1 VISLVSIGVF
11 LLCELATGAAI
22 IPARVQEMSARAS
35 ALTTAMQTQ
44 PSDPIGAATPRQE
57 LDGIAVSNTA
67 KAPDAAKEMS
77 APDAVAD
84 IATTAAIPNVEM
96 RNARYYRQ
104 QGSLAYR
111 GKDLALALIDFDLA
125 IDLDPNLSD
134 AYINRAIVLHRMG
147 DLKRALADVAQAK
160 RVDELGHSQA
170 LALKPRKPRL
180 SANPP

>member
-1 VISLVSIGVF
+1 
-11 LLCELATGAAI
+11 
-22 IPARVQEMSARAS
+22 
-35 ALTTAMQTQ
+35 MQAQ
-44 PSDPIGAATPRQE
+44 PPDPIGAATPRQK
-57 LDGIAVSNTA
+57 LDDIAVSNTA
-67 KAPDAAKEMS
+67 EARDAAKEMA

-111 GKDLALALIDFDLA
+111 GGDLALALIDFDLA
-125 IDLDPNLSD
+125 IDLDPKLSD

-160 RVDELGHSQA
+160 RVDELGRSQA
-170 LALKPRKPRL
+170 LALKPRQTAPLR
-180 SANPP
+180 